1 MTTRER
7 GYGIDDQENE
17 LGVNCVALPISLEP
31 GPIPSG
37 AVNISGLAFRRP
49 LDRLVSAVPAM
60 RAIIKAELG
69 TS

>member
-7 GYGIDDQENE
+7 GYGIDDQDNE
-17 LGVNCVALPISLEP
+17 LGVNCVALPLSRES
-31 GPIPSG
+31 GPVPSG

-49 LDRLVSAVPAM
+49 PERLVSAVPAM
-60 RAIIKAELG
+60 RATIEAELG